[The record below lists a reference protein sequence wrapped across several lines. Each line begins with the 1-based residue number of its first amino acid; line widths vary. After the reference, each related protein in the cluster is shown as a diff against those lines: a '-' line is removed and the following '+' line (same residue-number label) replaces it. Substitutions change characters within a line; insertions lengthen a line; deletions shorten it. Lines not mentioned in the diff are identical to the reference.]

1 MISLT
6 NKEIIKKWKSGE
18 SIDWRELTTDEKK
31 EWLLACLFET
41 GLPKGIIP
49 IKDYTI
55 DGSEVNNSV
64 DLHCL
69 FGQVFFGDKGYF
81 GQNLDGL
88 HDCFIDL
95 KVLPETTLTI
105 KNHEKLANILNEK
118 FDTYFTDLINI
129 FK

>member
-1 MISLT
+1 
-6 NKEIIKKWKSGE
+6 
-18 SIDWRELTTDEKK
+18 
-31 EWLLACLFET
+31 LFYT

-64 DLHCL
+64 DLYCL
-69 FGQVFFGDKGYF
+69 FGQIFFGDKGYF

-88 HDCFIDL
+88 DDCFIDL

-118 FDTYFTDLINI
+118 FDTYFTDLIDI
-129 FK
+129 FKEIGLKVRLM